1 MQQHLLL
8 LSHDSVENKKKIDEL
23 STKNQLLTNELKN
36 DSVEHKRRID
46 EFFTENKRLSKQLK
60 DDSVEH
66 KKRIDELF
74 TENKRLNQQLKDD
87 SVEHKRSIDEFFT
100 ENKRLN
106 QQLKET
112 KADLNLFKE
121 NDEKTSDEQI
131 ISKLLDQCVTDVC
144 NDFNKILMERYN
156 AYLQK
161 GNEIASTNINNSLL
175 RKFFSLEEKFTE
187 PEVQKDIDQFSK
199 ELHEINLVDDFIQDE
214 ILHACKQN
222 KINSIDDL
230 NKIKTILPNSCWKG
244 ANEKMKR
251 CVEICCNFEQMKQGM
266 KFDNYIEGKVA
277 ASKQRLEQYRS
288 LLQQGNKCLC
298 LDGYNYYQITLASL
312 PVTRYVNSVNN
323 SARLTITF
331 SAQNNVISFSFKSG
345 IYSHPVLMEAEG
357 HQLNLK
363 CVEEYKEYICEQSIN
378 KLKDMGYIVNDGFV
392 LRIPW

>member
-46 EFFTENKRLSKQLK
+46 EFFTENKRLNQQLK

-66 KKRIDELF
+66 KKRIDE
-74 TENKRLNQQLKDD
+74 
-87 SVEHKRSIDEFFT
+87 FFA
-100 ENKRLN
+100 EYKRLN

-121 NDEKTSDEQI
+121 NDEKTSDEKL

-144 NDFNKILMERYN
+144 EDFNKILMQTYD
-156 AYLQK
+156 AYLRK
-161 GNEIASTNINNSLL
+161 SNEIASTNINNSLL
-175 RKFFSLEEKFTE
+175 RKFCSFEEKLTQA
-187 PEVQKDIDQFSK
+187 EVQKDIDQFSK
-199 ELHEINLVDDFIQDE
+199 ELQETILVDDFIQDKM
-214 ILHACKQN
+214 LHACKQT

-230 NKIKTILPNSCWKG
+230 NKIKTILPSSCWKG

-251 CVEICCNFEQMKQGM
+251 CVEMCCNFEHMKQGI
-266 KFDNYIEGKVA
+266 KLDNYIEGKVA
-277 ASKQRLEQYRS
+277 ASKQRLLEQYLS
-288 LLQQGNKCLC
+288 VLEQGDKYLF
-298 LDGYNYYQITLASL
+298 LDEYNYYQITLALL
-312 PVTRYVNSVNN
+312 PLTRSIK
-323 SARLTITF
+323 SGGDDFDLTITF
-331 SAQNNVISFSFKSG
+331 SAQNNVISFYFNRDVLG
-345 IYSHPVLMEAEG
+345 APIFSHPVLMDAGG

-363 CVEEYKEYICEQSIN
+363 CVEQYEQYICEQSIN

-392 LRIPW
+392 LRT